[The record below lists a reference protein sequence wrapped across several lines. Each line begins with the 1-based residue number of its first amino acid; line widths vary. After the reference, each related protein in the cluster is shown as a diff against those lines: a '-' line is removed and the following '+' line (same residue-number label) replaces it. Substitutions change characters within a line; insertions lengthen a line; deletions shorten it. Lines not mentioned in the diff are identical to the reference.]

1 MKTSRWIPFA
11 EQELILSKNV
21 ACFCFVFC
29 FASFV
34 IPLGTCMHIFT
45 PLSLQLSLTI
55 ETIIHLITYI
65 NIIVTFP
72 VTNCL
77 IIHAIIY
84 LVHLYKVISLFV
96 HTCLTI
102 SAIEP
107 FDACTHI
114 AVHLVNTCSSI
125 LTGRLFTIIYILN
138 RIIQL
143 YL

>member
-29 FASFV
+29 FASIV

-45 PLSLQLSLTI
+45 PLSV
-55 ETIIHLITYI
+55 